1 MFQKPTW
8 CCWKSVGLADQLLFC
23 AQAGLPRDP
32 ETWDPG
38 RDWRSMILQNQLH
51 TTETLR
57 KILGKIEKV
66 RKIGNSTTTGK
77 WPCPSL
83 LGFPNSSPVVQTS
96 TSETEHLS
104 DIRNC
109 ESPSIAMLLI
119 WQICT
124 PKGQQKNISMIS
136 VKNDKCTY
144 ICSKEDGKWMKMS
157 PASCKL
163 CSQNR
168 RLINAR
174 YLSMQTRACTLK
186 IVALKSQIFTLVY
199 SKMTKYVPNPK
210 SSIGNTLL
218 QAVVFA
224 ARAGVW
230 SMNNTPIAFT
240 CTVAICTNIQSLST
254 TISAHMLIWSYLYPG
269 YPRC

>member
-1 MFQKPTW
+1 MFRKPTW
-8 CCWKSVGLADQLLFC
+8 CCWKSVGLADQFLFC

-51 TTETLR
+51 TIETLR
-57 KILGKIEKV
+57 KIL
-66 RKIGNSTTTGK
+66 RKIGNSTSSEK
-77 WPCPSL
+77 WPCSSL

-104 DIRNC
+104 DVRNC
-109 ESPSIAMLLI
+109 ESPSVTMWI
-119 WQICT
+119 WQIRT
-124 PKGQQKNISMIS
+124 PKGQQKNISMIG
-136 VKNDKCTY
+136 VKNDKCTC
-144 ICSKEDGKWMKMS
+144 ICSKGRNWMKIS

-163 CSQNR
+163 CSQTR

-174 YLSMQTRACTLK
+174 YLSMQTRGCTLK
-186 IVALKSQIFTLVY
+186 VVALKSQIFTLVY

-210 SSIGNTLL
+210 SSIENTITIL
-218 QAVVFA
+218 QAVLCA
-224 ARAGVW
+224 AWTGVW
-230 SMNNTPIAFT
+230 SMNHTPVAFT
-240 CTVAICTNIQSLST
+240 STVAICTNIQSLST
-254 TISAHMLIWSYLYPG
+254 TYICPYAYIRWYLYPG